1 VVTITADSF
10 SVLKG
15 VQMTKEEAIKRAGSA
30 QKLAQ
35 ILGISHSAISQWEEI
50 PELRMF
56 QLKVLKPSWF
66 RQQKQTQS
74 A

>member
-1 VVTITADSF
+1 MAEPF

-35 ILGISHSAISQWEEI
+35 ILGISHSAVSQWDEI
-50 PELRMF
+50 PELRLF